1 MNLDF
6 NNIGDIPVSIKIIIV
21 AFISA
26 IIFYFAYFL
35 DFASLQRIIKTN
47 EQHETDLKTQLA
59 GLIGAE
65 AIIDTELSHLPQ
77 LQKIL
82 AEWQGQLIKPSEL
95 PALLN
100 EILKI
105 GTANTLQFDLF
116 NPGEKLKEDQYMKV
130 PIRVIVRG
138 SYDQIANF
146 ISQVANM
153 KWLVGIES
161 FNIEKK
167 AMTDTE
173 KKAVDQSSPSH
184 IVSEI
189 NLEVYYLADK

>member
-35 DFASLQRIIKTN
+35 DFASLQLIIKTN